1 MDGGDLRATDNATS
15 TYDDLLN
22 VQELQFTDQ
31 TVSAVT
37 IEDSMCLTTGTR
49 IATARGEVAVEHL
62 AVGMSVCTA
71 GGGTARVRWIGHRTI
86 DCRHLVR
93 PERVWPVR
101 VAAGAFGPRQ
111 PCRDLVLSPDHA
123 VFGEDVLVPVKYLLN
138 GSTVRREPRDT
149 VTYWHIEL
157 DRHDLLL
164 AEGLTVES
172 YLDTGTGGSFS
183 GHGGTQ
189 QPADPATCEAIW
201 ESAGCAPLRIAGP
214 AVERLRDALQHSS
227 AIRPA
232 SVDAGATADLGRL
245 LDAGWYLA
253 AYPDVA
259 QAGLDPA
266 VHFACW
272 GRREG
277 RLPCP
282 EPALIAGL
290 GLVDPATVVF
300 TMPDV
305 VAAGADPVAHFC
317 SLGWRERRRPNPYF
331 DTAWY
336 LATHTVPEGMN
347 PLLHYVLHGEPQG
360 LPPGPHFDPGWY
372 RRRYGLGEPDSPLAH
387 YLRHRRTQRFS
398 PHPGFDV
405 ATHRAA
411 HAATLRADRDPYAH
425 RLACGDTTSRAAA

>member
-1 MDGGDLRATDNATS
+1 
-15 TYDDLLN
+15 
-22 VQELQFTDQ
+22 
-31 TVSAVT
+31 
-37 IEDSMCLTTGTR
+37 
-49 IATARGEVAVEHL
+49 
-62 AVGMSVCTA
+62 
-71 GGGTARVRWIGHRTI
+71 
-86 DCRHLVR
+86 
-93 PERVWPVR
+93 VR

-123 VFGEDVLVPVKYLLN
+123 VFGEDVLVPVKYLIN
-138 GSTVRREPRDT
+138 GSTVRREPRET
-149 VTYWHIEL
+149 VTYWHVEL

-164 AEGLTVES
+164 AEGLAVES

-183 GHGGTQ
+183 GHGDAQ
-189 QPADPATCEAIW
+189 RPADPATCEAIW

-214 AVERLRDALQHSS
+214 AVERLREALQHGD
-227 AIRPA
+227 AMPPPPA
-232 SVDAGATADLGRL
+232 DARTTADLGRL

-259 QAGLDPA
+259 QACRDPA

-282 EPALIAGL
+282 ELALIAGL

-336 LATHTVPEGMN
+336 LATHTVPDGMN

-372 RRRYGLGEPDSPLAH
+372 RRRYGLGEPDSPLAQ

-405 ATHRAA
+405 ACPRAA
-411 HAATLRADRDPYAH
+411 NHATLRADRDPYAH
-425 RLACGDTTSRAAA
+425 LMACGDTAGRAAA